1 MTSDS
6 KGPGGLPFDLGMI
19 MNKAQELQK
28 QLAEQQQQAETIIA
42 TGKAGGGMVEAT
54 ANGAGKVLR
63 IALEQSLVAT
73 GDKEMIEDLTVA
85 AVNKALAEAREKA
98 QGEMAKLTGGMKMPF
113 DLDSV
118 LG

>member
-1 MTSDS
+1 MTND
-6 KGPGGLPFDLGMI
+6 GTGQGGMPFDLGMI

-28 QLAEQQQQAETIIA
+28 RLVEQQAAAEKITA
-42 TGKAGGGMVEAT
+42 TGKAGGGMVIAT

-63 IALEQSLVAT
+63 VEIEESLVKT

-85 AVNKALAEAREKA
+85 AVNQALAAAGEQAKA
-98 QGEMAKLTGGMKMPF
+98 ELSKLTGGMPMPF
-113 DLDSV
+113 DINSI